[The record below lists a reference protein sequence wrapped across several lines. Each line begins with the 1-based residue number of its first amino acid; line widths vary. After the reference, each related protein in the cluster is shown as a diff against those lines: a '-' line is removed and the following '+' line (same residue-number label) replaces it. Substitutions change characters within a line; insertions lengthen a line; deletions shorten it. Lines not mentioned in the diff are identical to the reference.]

1 MVDLLNNCSWELMDT
16 VPLIFQTIRVKMRL
30 GHGANI
36 SIPQFRALRFIQ
48 SCSDSSLTDIADF
61 LGLTLP
67 SASKLVDGLVKQELI
82 DRQDSVTDRRRM
94 ILSLTKSG
102 EEIVNFARIN
112 AQAELTK
119 ILGVL
124 PADELKIIQDALEI
138 LNPLF
143 GFHKS

>member
-36 SIPQFRALRFIQ
+36 SIPQFRALRYVQ
-48 SCSDSSLTDIADF
+48 SCSNSSLTNLADF

-67 SASKLVDGLVKQELI
+67 SVSKLVEGLVKQELMN
-82 DRQDSVTDRRRM
+82 RQDSAADRRKM

-102 EEIVNFARIN
+102 EEIVNLARKN

-119 ILGVL
+119 ILSVL
-124 PADELKIIQDALEI
+124 PAEELKIVQDSLEI

-143 GFHKS
+143 GHHKS